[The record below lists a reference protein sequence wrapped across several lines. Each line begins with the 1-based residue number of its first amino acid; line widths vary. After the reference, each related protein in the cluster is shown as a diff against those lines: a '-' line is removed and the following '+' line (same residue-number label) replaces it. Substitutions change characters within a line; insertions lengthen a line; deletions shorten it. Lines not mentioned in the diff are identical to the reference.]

1 MFSCK
6 AEIRDGELL
15 LNNEL
20 ILYCRSLVNMEV
32 HICID
37 TKFKRSDKQNA
48 YYWGVVIQM
57 LCDNL
62 GYFPDEVHE
71 LLKMKFWGTK
81 EIIDFEGKIKIIGNS
96 TTTTNTKD
104 YEIKLEMIRIWALQE
119 FGIDIPKPNE

>member
-96 TTTTNTKD
+96 TTTSNTKD
-104 YEIKLEMIRIWALQE
+104 YEIKLEMIRIWALQG